1 MAFKNTYTPSAGN
14 EMRES
19 LLDIIRDVSPN
30 EDNYFMSNL
39 AKGANATQTLHQW
52 NIYHESRAASVSPSV
67 QGLDTVYP
75 ELQVEARST
84 NYTCILEA
92 PVAVSRT
99 KASIAMITG
108 EDEYGKDKERA
119 LRRLKSKMEYAI
131 VNGLAAA
138 GTTVSTGAQLC
149 GIDGSVTTNVS
160 AYPSGLQSFT
170 ELLLNDMVQA
180 SWNKVGASYVGNILA
195 VPVALKRR
203 VASFGTNLTRNVNA
217 TDKRLTKE
225 VRVYDSEVGPTIMI
239 IAHKDVP
246 VVASAGT
253 GVPGGHAL
261 LLNDSLLELAFLVK
275 TGEPHWE
282 ERAKTGDRENGTYI
296 TEFTLVNY
304 DEQAAVK
311 STGFLNVL

>member
-1 MAFKNTYTPSAGN
+1 MAFKSTYTTNAGN

-39 AKGANATQTLHQW
+39 AKGPAATQTLHQW
-52 NIYHESRAASVSPSV
+52 NIYHEARATSISPSL
-67 QGLDTVYP
+67 QGAQTEYP

-92 PVAVSRT
+92 PIQVSRT

-108 EDEYGKDKERA
+108 EDEFGKDKERA

-131 VNGLAAA
+131 VNGAAA
-138 GTTVSTGAQLC
+138 VGSSASAAQLC
-149 GIDGSVTTNVS
+149 GISGSVTTNVS
-160 AYPSGLQSFT
+160 TYPSGLQSFSET
-170 ELLLNDMVQA
+170 VLNDMIEL
-180 SWNKVGASYVGNILA
+180 SWNAVGASYVANILA
-195 VPVALKRR
+195 VPVVLKRR
-203 VASFGTNLTRNVNA
+203 IATFGTNLTRTQPAV
-217 TDKRLTKE
+217 DKRLTKE
-225 VRVYDSEVGPTIMI
+225 VRVYDSDVGPTVMV
-239 IAHKDVP
+239 IAHKDIP
-246 VVASAGT
+246 KGT
-253 GVPGGHAL
+253 LTTQAL
-261 LLNDSLLELAFLVK
+261 LVNDSLLELAFLVK

-282 ERAKTGDRENGTYI
+282 DRAKVGDAEQGTYI

-311 STGFLNVL
+311 FDGFLNTL